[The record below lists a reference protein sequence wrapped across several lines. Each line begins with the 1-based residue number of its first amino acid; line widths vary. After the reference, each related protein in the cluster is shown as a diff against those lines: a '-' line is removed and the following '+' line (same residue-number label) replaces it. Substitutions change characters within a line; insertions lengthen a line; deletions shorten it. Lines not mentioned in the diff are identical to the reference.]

1 METEHELEHTLEQYE
16 PMMYS
21 ILKKHH
27 LYNRREDYIDLCY
40 LGFCKALKTHDASK
54 STFGN
59 YVYRCMNNEV
69 QKQLRHETANK
80 RLTNDISY
88 EWCIDTKNDLK
99 PLYEAENDKIERVR
113 ELNEQQLL
121 VEIGLEALDD
131 RERHVI
137 SHLFKLTDNNLSRE
151 ELALHWGISPT
162 HITNIK
168 NKALAKMKRSLEE
181 WNLK

>member
-1 METEHELEHTLEQYE
+1 METEHTLEQYE

-40 LGFCKALKTHDASK
+40 LGFCKALQTHDPSK
-54 STFGN
+54 STFSN

-69 QKQLRHETANK
+69 LKYTRHEMAQK
-80 RLTNDISY
+80 RTRNEVSY
-88 EWCIDTKNDLK
+88 EEYYDTRNDLK
-99 PLYEAENDKIERVR
+99 SLYDAENGQIERVR
-113 ELNEQQLL
+113 ELDRQQML

-131 RERHVI
+131 REKHII
-137 SHLFKLTDNNLSRE
+137 SHLFKLTDNNMGRE
-151 ELALHWGISPT
+151 ELATYWGISPT

-168 NKALAKMKRSLEE
+168 NKALTKMKRSLEE
-181 WNLK
+181 